1 VIKKRKVWEKE
12 QKDLSGKRVVF
23 LDESSVNA
31 GMTRLYGRAIGKERV
46 NDYVPD
52 YRFERTSI
60 ISGISCDGVVAP
72 MIFKGT
78 LNAEVFKTYVAE
90 FLAKELDNGDVL
102 VLDNLSCHKVKGVVE
117 PLIEKGVKILY
128 LPPYSPDLNPIELM
142 WSKVKS
148 VLRRLKAR
156 AFESL
161 IEGLKVAFNE
171 ISKKDIGGWF
181 DKCGYQCDG

>member
-1 VIKKRKVWEKE
+1 
-12 QKDLSGKRVVF
+12 VF

-31 GMTRLYGRAIGKERV
+31 GMTRLYGRAIGQERV

-52 YRFERTSI
+52 CRFERTSI
-60 ISGISCDGVVAP
+60 ISGVSCDGVIAP
-72 MIFKGT
+72 MVFKGT
-78 LNAEVFKTYVAE
+78 LNAEVFKTYVAK
-90 FLAKELDNGDVL
+90 FLVKEMNKGDVL
-102 VLDNLSCHKVKGVVE
+102 VLDNLSSHKVKGVVD

-128 LPPYSPDLNPIELM
+128 LPPYSPDLNPIEMM

-156 AFESL
+156 IFESL

-171 ISKKDIGGWF
+171 ISKKDIVAWF
-181 DKCGYQCDG
+181 VEYGY